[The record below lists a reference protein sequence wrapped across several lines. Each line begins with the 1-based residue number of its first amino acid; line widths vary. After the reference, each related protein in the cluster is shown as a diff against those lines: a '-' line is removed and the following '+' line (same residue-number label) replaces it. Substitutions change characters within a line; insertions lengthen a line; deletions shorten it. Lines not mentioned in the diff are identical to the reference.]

1 MRLLSRD
8 VAGSAVPWHE
18 IAESSEFKRLESLR
32 RRALVITLGVFAVIT
47 GTFLVLIGHA
57 RPFMRKS
64 VDGGLTV
71 AYVWILA
78 LTVLTWVL
86 VWAYLRF
93 AERLER
99 RSQVMLRR
107 GGYSEEGRELL
118 GNPPD
123 CRGAG
128 PWPDDR
134 RVHRRTGGR
143 ARDHV
148 LGGSPD

>member
-1 MRLLSRD
+1 VRLLSRD
-8 VAGSAVPWHE
+8 VAGSVVPWHE

-32 RRALVITLGVFAVIT
+32 RRALLITLGVFAVIT
-47 GTFLVLIGHA
+47 GTFLVLIGYA

-99 RSQVMLRR
+99 RSQAMLRR
-107 GGYSEEGRELL
+107 GGYSEEGR
-118 GNPPD
+118 
-123 CRGAG
+123 
-128 PWPDDR
+128 
-134 RVHRRTGGR
+134 
-143 ARDHV
+143 
-148 LGGSPD
+148 